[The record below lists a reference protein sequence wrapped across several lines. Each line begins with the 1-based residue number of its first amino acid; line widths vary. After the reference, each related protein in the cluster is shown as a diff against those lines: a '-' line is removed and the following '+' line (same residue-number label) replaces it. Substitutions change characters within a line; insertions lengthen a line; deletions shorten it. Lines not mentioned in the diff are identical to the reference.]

1 MELPLNYTVIR
12 RIQTMAKAISEKSKD
27 TKPKRKTKLERTTEA
42 QLFLEQDELQK
53 QLEAED
59 INTDTPECK
68 STEAHEQRTIMH
80 EQRTIVHEQP
90 IIRRLRKL

>member
-1 MELPLNYTVIR
+1 MELLRNYIAIR
-12 RIQTMAKAISEKSKD
+12 RIQTMTKATTKE

-59 INTDTPECK
+59 ISAETPEPK
-68 STEAHEQRTIMH
+68 PTEVHEQRTIMREH
-80 EQRTIVHEQP
+80 H

>member
-1 MELPLNYTVIR
+1 
-12 RIQTMAKAISEKSKD
+12 MAKETSDKSKD

-53 QLEAED
+53 QLEAEEL
-59 INTDTPECK
+59 NTEVSERKP
-68 STEAHEQRTIMH
+68 TEVHEQCTIMH
-80 EQRTIVHEQP
+80 EQH

>member
-1 MELPLNYTVIR
+1 
-12 RIQTMAKAISEKSKD
+12 MAKETSEKEKSKD

-59 INTDTPECK
+59 TAPD
-68 STEAHEQRTIMH
+68 AHEPKPI
-80 EQRTIVHEQP
+80 EVHEP
-90 IIRRLRKL
+90 HIVRRLRKL

>member
-1 MELPLNYTVIR
+1 
-12 RIQTMAKAISEKSKD
+12 MAKAISEKPKD

-42 QLFLEQDELQK
+42 QLFLEQSELQM

-59 INTDTPECK
+59 NSTETPECK
-68 STEAHEQRTIMH
+68 PSEVAATSAEVHEQRTIMR
-80 EQRTIVHEQP
+80 EQH

>member
-1 MELPLNYTVIR
+1 
-12 RIQTMAKAISEKSKD
+12 MAKD

-59 INTDTPECK
+59 TAPDTHEPK
-68 STEAHEQRTIMH
+68 PTE
-80 EQRTIVHEQP
+80 VHEQP
-90 IIRRLRKL
+90 TIMREQPIVRRLRKL

>member
-1 MELPLNYTVIR
+1 
-12 RIQTMAKAISEKSKD
+12 MAKEMTKD

-59 INTDTPECK
+59 TTPD
-68 STEAHEQRTIMH
+68 AHEPKPTEVHGQRTIMR
-80 EQRTIVHEQP
+80 EQHIV
-90 IIRRLRKL
+90 RRLRKL

>member
-1 MELPLNYTVIR
+1 METK
-12 RIQTMAKAISEKSKD
+12 TMAKE

-53 QLEAED
+53 QLEAEEL
-59 INTDTPECK
+59 NAERPESALSCAECK
-68 STEAHEQRTIMH
+68 PTE
-80 EQRTIVHEQP
+80 VHETH

>member
-1 MELPLNYTVIR
+1 
-12 RIQTMAKAISEKSKD
+12 MAKETTKD
-27 TKPKRKTKLERTTEA
+27 AGCEPTKNTKPKRKTKLERTTEA

-59 INTDTPECK
+59 NSPETHECK
-68 STEAHEQRTIMH
+68 PTEVHEQRTIMREQCTIMH

>member
-1 MELPLNYTVIR
+1 
-12 RIQTMAKAISEKSKD
+12 MAKVTNKDTKD

-42 QLFLEQDELQK
+42 QLFLEQSELQK

-59 INTDTPECK
+59 NSPEAPASK
-68 STEAHEQRTIMH
+68 STEVHEQHTD
-80 EQRTIVHEQP
+80 VHEQP

>member
-1 MELPLNYTVIR
+1 
-12 RIQTMAKAISEKSKD
+12 MAKTTTDKTKD

-59 INTDTPECK
+59 NSTETPESK
-68 STEAHEQRTIMH
+68 PAE
-80 EQRTIVHEQP
+80 VHEP
-90 IIRRLRKL
+90 HIIRRLRKL